1 MTSTKPSSLMKI
13 YTDKL
18 QTMHDAIDSQ
28 AIGILK
34 RLKEGGFEG
43 YLVGG
48 CVRDL
53 LVGIKPKDFDIATNA
68 LPNVV
73 KKKVPYCF
81 IIGRRFKLVHARRGD
96 QIYEIATYRRAAS
109 AEELQV
115 AVDDDNKLFAEENF
129 FGNIE
134 EDSWRR
140 DFTVNSLF
148 YDPIDRK
155 IVDFCGGLE
164 DIKSHTLRMIGDPVE
179 RLKED
184 PVRILRAIRLSQ
196 KIHFSIA
203 PDLRQAILDLKSELL
218 RANLPRRRE
227 EWLKFLRLPQPDL
240 ALMELFDLGVL
251 EIVMP
256 SLHQLFLDE
265 EKREE
270 FLCYINQLH
279 HIGIN
284 FSDATELFSGFL
296 YAYLMVTQP
305 TNLDLHSLE
314 EDEKFL
320 LFCRDEL
327 GVFKAEVAVFVKS
340 LQFINSLKKI
350 EMYKHKGERRKFAML
365 NNHSFDLAL
374 KLGFLSYQLT
384 ASDFLFWLT
393 EKERVFNF
401 SGSGSSNLD
410 SSDSQ
415 DPSNSVS

>member
-1 MTSTKPSSLMKI
+1 MTSANHSSLMKT
-13 YTDKL
+13 YTNKL

-34 RLKEGGFEG
+34 RLKEAGFEA

-96 QIYEIATYRRAAS
+96 QIYEIATFRRAAS
-109 AEELQV
+109 AEEVQ
-115 AVDDDNKLFAEENF
+115 ATEDDNKLFTEENF
-129 FGNIE
+129 FGNLE

-140 DFTVNSLF
+140 DFTVNALF
-148 YDPIDRK
+148 YDPIDKK
-155 IVDFCGGLE
+155 IVDYRGGLD

-203 PDLRQAILDLKSELL
+203 PDLRQAILDLKGELV

-227 EWLKFLRLPQPDL
+227 EWLKFLRLPQADL
-240 ALMELFDLGVL
+240 ALMELFDLGVF
-251 EIVMP
+251 EIVLP
-256 SLHQLFLDE
+256 SMHALFLDE
-265 EKREE
+265 AKREE
-270 FLCYINQLH
+270 FLCYINQFH

-284 FSDATELFSGFL
+284 FSDATELFSAFL

-350 EMYKHKGERRKFAML
+350 EPYKQKGDRRKFAML
-365 NNHSFDLAL
+365 NNHNFDLGL

-393 EKERVFNF
+393 EKDRVFNF
-401 SGSGSSNLD
+401 NAPANEQD
-410 SSDSQ
+410 SADDDQ
-415 DPSNSVS
+415 EQTVN